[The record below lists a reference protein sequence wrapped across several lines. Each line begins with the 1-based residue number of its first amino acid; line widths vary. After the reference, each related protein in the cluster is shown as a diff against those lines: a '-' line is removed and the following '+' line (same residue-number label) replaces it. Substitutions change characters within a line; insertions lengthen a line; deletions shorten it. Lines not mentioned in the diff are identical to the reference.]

1 MADPI
6 KRALTRRRIQ
16 RGRLIT
22 EEPNERTVYVVK
34 FALGMAACL
43 VALQVAHLAFLRTWN
58 SEVFAA
64 IAGLCGTVM
73 GVFVGQKT

>member
-22 EEPNERTVYVVK
+22 EEPKQSTVYVVK
-34 FALGMAACL
+34 FALGMAVCL
-43 VALQVAHLAFLRTWN
+43 GGVAGGSPGFPWHL
-58 SEVFAA
+58 E
-64 IAGLCGTVM
+64 
-73 GVFVGQKT
+73 